1 MNRDASMLHVKF
13 MRDHLNYAVV
23 NTYQFNNVDGA
34 KTTHGLFVRKQKMF
48 EDVENTGSEITYRCS
63 MGRNCKVCKE
73 HSTDEIMS
81 FKEQMEQDVMNKS
94 VKVDATSQRTTAS
107 LPLMYNPSIKLAHNK
122 EQALKVYK
130 QQIKKLNQNADDKKD
145 VIESKEK
152 LLQVGY
158 VDYVWNLKPPQQEM
172 LRRSEIQNF
181 IPWRAVRN
189 GNSTSTPCRLV
200 FDASQP
206 TASG

>member
-1 MNRDASMLHVKF
+1 M
-13 MRDHLNYAVV
+13 
-23 NTYQFNNVDGA
+23 
-34 KTTHGLFVRKQKMF
+34 
-48 EDVENTGSEITYRCS
+48 
-63 MGRNCKVCKE
+63 
-73 HSTDEIMS
+73 
-81 FKEQMEQDVMNKS
+81 
-94 VKVDATSQRTTAS
+94 
-107 LPLMYNPSIKLAHNK
+107 
-122 EQALKVYK
+122 YK